1 MRSCFN
7 ATCQFTALL
16 NLCLFFVSHPW
27 ACVLL
32 LLRFFF
38 FLLTNATLTHP
49 ADNQKETDLKM
60 NSCHSNFSS
69 SNMYELWVIKR
80 LCSKTCESESD
91 CP

>member
-1 MRSCFN
+1 
-7 ATCQFTALL
+7 
-16 NLCLFFVSHPW
+16 
-27 ACVLL
+27 
-32 LLRFFF
+32 
-38 FLLTNATLTHP
+38 LLTNATLTHP

-91 CP
+91 CPW